1 MGSAQNIFA
10 AVFQILLNFGSLV
23 RQMQPGALFV
33 YLLHAGIQLA
43 IFEVMHILRIIQQFW
58 QCFLIG
64 WQVACLHSK
73 IQIAVFLR
81 QPFCKN
87 NGTKIFAFVCAFDG
101 K

>member
-10 AVFQILLNFGSLV
+10 AVFQILLNFGRIV
-23 RQMQPGALFV
+23 RQMQLGAFFI

-43 IFEVMHILRIIQQFW
+43 VFEVMHILRIIQQLW

-64 WQVACLHSK
+64 WQVACLHCK

-81 QPFCKN
+81 QPFGKN
-87 NGTKIFAFVCAFDG
+87 NGTKVFAFICAFDS
-101 K
+101 